1 MKKLLLSLTLL
12 CASLAY
18 GQRDPKMDAF
28 IDDLM
33 SKMTLDEKL
42 GQLNLASGGVPG
54 VVGAAVGQDEA
65 IRKGYLSATGG
76 MDPAATQKA
85 QEIAV
90 KESRLG
96 IPLLIGLDV
105 IHGYKT
111 VFPIPLAISCSW
123 NPELIRKSARIAA
136 EEASAFGIN
145 WFYSPMVDIAR
156 DARWG
161 RIAEGSGEDPWWGS
175 EIAKA
180 MVKGYQGD
188 DLSAPNTVM
197 ACVKHYAL
205 YGASEAGRDYNTVDM
220 SRVAMYNY
228 YLPPYKAAA
237 EAGAGSFMSS
247 FNVVDGIPA
256 TGNRW
261 LLTDVLRDQW
271 KFDGFVVSD
280 AGSVGEM
287 TAHGMGDLQQVAAL
301 ALKAGLDMDMGAN
314 AFIWTLKKSLDEGKV
329 TRQEIDQACRRI
341 LEAKY
346 KLGLFDNPYQYT
358 DPERQKKAL
367 SPEYLQTAR
376 ELAGESIV
384 LLKNDR
390 QILPLQKTGKIAV
403 IGPMGNTR
411 GELFGTWV
419 MLREEAPARS
429 IFEAVKEVV
438 GDRAEVV
445 YAQGSNLTEEPMLL
459 AQTGKNTTPTETLI
473 EQALET
479 AKDADVIV
487 ATVGEPSGWSG
498 EARSRSDIGLPECQ
512 KALLKALHDTGK
524 PVVVAIM
531 SGRPLTL
538 SWENERFDAILE
550 AWHGGKMAGYALAD
564 VLFGDRV
571 PSGKLTATFPQSVG
585 QLPLYYNSLN
595 TGRPYRADFWATTK
609 YLDITNDPVYPFGY
623 GLSYTT
629 FDYSDI
635 QLDRAVAS
643 GGSGTINA
651 TVKVTNTGTRTG
663 DEIVQLYIGDP
674 VASISRPVRELK
686 NFRRITLK
694 PGETQGVT
702 FRITTADLKFY
713 NSELEHVWEPGEF
726 NVCIGP
732 NSRDVKTAKINWTK

>member
-1 MKKLLLSLTLL
+1 MKRIALAAFLFVTLVLSAAEPAPTLRRNTVDEVIAAMTPEEKVLMVIGNKNNDRRRYIGEGSTWYCARLGLMPTVMCDGPAGVRMKPFRDGDSTKAYYSTAFPTATALAATWNTELVETVGDAMGNETLEYGADVLL
-12 CASLAY
+12 APAMNI
-18 GQRDPKMDAF
+18 QRDPLCGRNFEYYSEDPLLSGKMGAAMVRGIQSQGVGTSVKHFAANNQESNRKGVNAVISQRALREIYLRGFEIAIREAAPWTVMSSYNRLNGVYASQNRDLLTTVLRDEWGFDGMVMTDWFAG
-28 IDDLM
+28 DDGVAQMKAGNDIIMGGFPHGHYKYHQPEIL
-33 SKMTLDEKL
+33 SALSDKTLDEE
-42 GQLNLASGGVPG
+42 V
-54 VVGAAVGQDEA
+54 
-65 IRKGYLSATGG
+65 
-76 MDPAATQKA
+76 
-85 QEIAV
+85 
-90 KESRLG
+90 
-96 IPLLIGLDV
+96 LDRN
-105 IHGYKT
+105 I
-111 VFPIPLAISCSW
+111 
-123 NPELIRKSARIAA
+123 
-136 EEASAFGIN
+136 
-145 WFYSPMVDIAR
+145 
-156 DARWG
+156 
-161 RIAEGSGEDPWWGS
+161 
-175 EIAKA
+175 
-180 MVKGYQGD
+180 
-188 DLSAPNTVM
+188 
-197 ACVKHYAL
+197 
-205 YGASEAGRDYNTVDM
+205 
-220 SRVAMYNY
+220 
-228 YLPPYKAAA
+228 
-237 EAGAGSFMSS
+237 
-247 FNVVDGIPA
+247 
-256 TGNRW
+256 
-261 LLTDVLRDQW
+261 
-271 KFDGFVVSD
+271 
-280 AGSVGEM
+280 
-287 TAHGMGDLQQVAAL
+287 
-301 ALKAGLDMDMGAN
+301 
-314 AFIWTLKKSLDEGKV
+314 
-329 TRQEIDQACRRI
+329 RRI
-341 LEAKY
+341 LGFVKKTPSYREYACSLKPDLARHAQVAQRAADEAM
-346 KLGLFDNPYQYT
+346 
-358 DPERQKKAL
+358 
-367 SPEYLQTAR
+367 
-376 ELAGESIV
+376 V

-550 AWHGGKMAGYALAD
+550 AWHGGTMAGYALAD

-702 FRITTADLKFY
+702 FRITTVDLKFY